1 MKASGTTIEERRTK
15 NGNIRS
21 YRVKFFERG
30 KRKSVT
36 FRTRTDAES
45 FVKSIHT
52 ARTIPSSVNVSA
64 MGIIRQIQF
73 QELCANLGIEI
84 EKAYDEVCD
93 ILIKKYTHTAERNL
107 SLGEAVR
114 KFLKARK
121 KSNCRDSTMN
131 EYIHYLGWLKNSF
144 GDIYPI
150 GSITEKSLRE
160 LINSKDK
167 ISVQEHL
174 LMRLKTFF
182 RYLVREGFLTINPT
196 VNITVEKVKKDETPP
211 EILSV
216 EEVERIFRDLPQKP
230 AILASF
236 ALLAFAGIRPE
247 EICPKNSKAR
257 LAWENVD
264 FSRREITIP
273 GATSKIR
280 KLRVISG
287 KIDNIWKFLELTPK
301 SQRKGSICNFSYST
315 MRRIRRKVMG
325 KAAQDVL
332 RHCFG
337 SYGYHYLDP
346 RIVVEIMGHVRGF
359 KTFEKFY
366 KGITNETEA
375 KKYFS
380 IEPNKKIPYPKLGV

>member
-21 YRVKFFERG
+21 YRVKFFEHG
-30 KRKSVT
+30 KRKSAT

-45 FVKSIHT
+45 FAQSILT
-52 ARTIPSSVNVSA
+52 ARTIPSNIDISA

-73 QELCANLGIEI
+73 QELCAKLGVEV

-93 ILIKKYTHTAERNL
+93 ILIKKYIHTAERNV
-107 SLGEAVR
+107 SLGEAV
-114 KFLKARK
+114 KEFLKARK

-131 EYIHYLGWLKNSF
+131 EYIHYLGWLENSF
-144 GDIYPI
+144 GDTYPI
-150 GSITEKSLRE
+150 GSITEKKLRV

-167 ISVQEHL
+167 ISVQEHF

-196 VNITVEKVKKDETPP
+196 VNISIEKVKKDETPP

-216 EEVERIFRDLPQKP
+216 EEVEKIFKNLPQKP
-230 AILASF
+230 SVLASF

-247 EICPKNSKAR
+247 EICPKNSKSR

-287 KIDNIWKFLELTPK
+287 DIGNIWKFLELTPEP
-301 SQRKGSICNFSYST
+301 QRKGPICNFSYST
-315 MRRIRRKVMG
+315 MRRIRRKIMG
-325 KAAQDVL
+325 KATQDIL

-346 RIVVEIMGHVRGF
+346 RVVVEIMGHVRGF

-366 KGITNETEA
+366 KGIANEAEA
-375 KKYFS
+375 RKYFS
-380 IEPNKKIPYPKLGV
+380 IEPNKKTPLS

>member
-196 VNITVEKVKKDETPP
+196 VNITVEKVKKDEKNTAEDKNAEGEMMKSMESMIMKSVGSIFTPII
-211 EILSV
+211 ERMTESLDNLSAKMDKFGQ
-216 EEVERIFRDLPQKP
+216 EAPKFRSEGLDNMSAIQKSMNFEKDDNGKIELNIISQRP
-230 AILASF
+230 MVAKMIEK
-236 ALLAFAGIRPE
+236 ALTNE
-247 EICPKNSKAR
+247 S
-257 LAWENVD
+257 D
-264 FSRREITIP
+264 DS
-273 GATSKIR
+273 IR
-280 KLRVISG
+280 KSLEADALNYMTNPYAETVGEELARYMYTKNGI
-287 KIDNIWKFLELTPK
+287 KFVK
-301 SQRKGSICNFSYST
+301 
-315 MRRIRRKVMG
+315 
-325 KAAQDVL
+325 
-332 RHCFG
+332 
-337 SYGYHYLDP
+337 
-346 RIVVEIMGHVRGF
+346 
-359 KTFEKFY
+359 
-366 KGITNETEA
+366 
-375 KKYFS
+375 
-380 IEPNKKIPYPKLGV
+380 